1 MRFSHGVITACAS
14 AAIVAGGLQLPQAL
28 AQSSSGA
35 FSILQQRWGNRK
47 GFKNLFYWVSETKPN
62 RRSNYFLILQK
73 TDRDKTIMKLDVMV
87 PSYFDSKLKTKN
99 IRLSYCKGGEG
110 PMKRT
115 LCEETIPAAISL
127 VNDGK
132 TIQIVPEAPIPPDRT
147 IGVVFRVA
155 NPSNGGMYQFNALAQ
170 APGRVDI
177 AGYLGSWVIEIQ
189 PGGAR

>member
-1 MRFSHGVITACAS
+1 MRFTHGVMAACAG
-14 AAIVAGGLQLPQAL
+14 AAVLAGGLSMPQVQ

-35 FSILQQRWGNRK
+35 FSILQQRWGNRE
-47 GFKNLFYWVSETKPN
+47 GFKPLFYWVSETKPN
-62 RRSNYFLILQK
+62 RISNYYLMLSK
-73 TDRDKTIMKLDVMV
+73 ADRNKAIMKLDVMV
-87 PSYFDSKLKTKN
+87 PNYFDAKLKAKN
-99 IRLSYCKGGEG
+99 IRLAYCEGGDG

-115 LCEETIPAAISL
+115 RCVESIPAAISL

-132 TIQIVPEAPIPPDRT
+132 TIQIVPEAPIPTDRT
-147 IGVVFRVA
+147 IGVVMRVA

-170 APGRVDI
+170 APGKVDM